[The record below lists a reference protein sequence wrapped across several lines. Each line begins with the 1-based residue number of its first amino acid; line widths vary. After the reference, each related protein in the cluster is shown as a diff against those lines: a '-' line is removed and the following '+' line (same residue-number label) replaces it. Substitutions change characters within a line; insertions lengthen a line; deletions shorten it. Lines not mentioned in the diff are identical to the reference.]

1 MATSDVKNEVQL
13 GPQGRLVI
21 PAHLRRAL
29 DLKPGDR
36 LIARQEGDSIVL
48 ERREHMVKRLRARFA
63 HVSADASLVDELIAE
78 RQAEAAQESNK

>member
-1 MATSDVKNEVQL
+1 MIPMAKSEVKNEVQL

-36 LIARQEGDSIVL
+36 LIVRQEGDSIVL
-48 ERREHMVKRLRARFA
+48 ERREHDVT
-63 HVSADASLVDELIAE
+63 VGS
-78 RQAEAAQESNK
+78 